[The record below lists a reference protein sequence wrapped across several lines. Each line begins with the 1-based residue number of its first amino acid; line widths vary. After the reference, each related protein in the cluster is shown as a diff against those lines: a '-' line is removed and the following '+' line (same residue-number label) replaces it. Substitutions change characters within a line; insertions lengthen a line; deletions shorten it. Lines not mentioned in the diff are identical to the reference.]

1 MLWFAHKG
9 LDSFFFLPQ
18 MHVVHYNSDKYPNMS
33 TAVDKSDGLA
43 VLGVLIEVRR
53 GGQWGRVTCESLG
66 SRGMI

>member
-1 MLWFAHKG
+1 
-9 LDSFFFLPQ
+9 